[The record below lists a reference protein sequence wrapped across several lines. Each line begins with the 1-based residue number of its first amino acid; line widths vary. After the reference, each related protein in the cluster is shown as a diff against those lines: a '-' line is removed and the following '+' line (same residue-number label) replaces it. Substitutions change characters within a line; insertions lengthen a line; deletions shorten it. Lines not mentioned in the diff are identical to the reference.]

1 MKPRLHTCLL
11 SIALLLPALAPAA
24 PPSPSTPPT
33 TPPAMTQ
40 TAQGRFDVQLTP
52 VDAPP
57 GGEAEAIG
65 RMLIRKQ
72 FHGDLDASSLGEM
85 LAHRSGVAGSAG
97 YVAMERVQGRLA
109 GRSGS
114 FVLMHQGEMGRGQAQ
129 LTVRVVPDSATG
141 ELTGLAGTLA
151 IDIRDGQHFY
161 TFDYRLPAR

>member
-1 MKPRLHTCLL
+1 MKPRLHTTLLL

-24 PPSPSTPPT
+24 PPSPV

-72 FHGDLDASSLGEM
+72 FHGDLDATSLGEM

-114 FVLMHQGEMGRGQAQ
+114 FVLMHQGEMDRGQSK

>member
-1 MKPRLHTCLL
+1 MKSRLHTLLL
-11 SIALLLPALAPAA
+11 SIALLLPALAPAT
-24 PPSPSTPPT
+24 PPSPTM
-33 TPPAMTQ
+33 PPAMTQ
-40 TAQGRFDVQLTP
+40 TAQGRFDVQLIP
-52 VDAPP
+52 MDAPP

-72 FHGDLDASSLGEM
+72 FYGDLDATSLGEM

-97 YVAMERVQGRLA
+97 YVAMERVHGRLA

-114 FVLMHQGEMGRGQAQ
+114 FVLMHAGEMDRGQAQ